1 MRARGSGAIVTVA
14 SDAAK
19 VATPGETLIGA
30 AMAAIV
36 MYSKAAALEVKREG
50 VRINVLTPSL
60 IADTPGAALIA
71 GEPFSA
77 KMFQKAVA
85 MAHLGVAEAADL
97 AAMAVFLA
105 SPATRRVTGQ
115 AISINGG
122 ISVA

>member
-1 MRARGSGAIVTVA
+1 VA
-14 SDAAK
+14 SSFGT
-19 VATPGETLIGA
+19 VQETLIGA

-60 IADTPGAALIA
+60 ITDTPGAALIA

-77 KMFQKAVA
+77 KMFQKAAA